1 MKLDLAAVF
10 EQILSFYTKLP
21 LAQKVALPLLL
32 VGSMGVIIFISN
44 WATRPDYRV
53 LYSNLEEADAAGV
66 VEVLK
71 DKKIGYRLN
80 NDGRTIEVTPAEIV
94 HELRLE
100 LASMGVPK
108 GGNVG
113 FELFNEP
120 KLGQSS
126 FSEQI
131 NYIRSLQGELE
142 RTISTID
149 AVKAVRVHVTKP
161 KPSVFAKRNTPPTA
175 SVLLRIKAGRELEN
189 GQVVGIANLVAGS
202 VEGLTIENVNIL
214 NQNGKLLNEKP
225 GEDDLSTA
233 DNKQLEYQRNLERS
247 YVKRIES
254 MLSEILG
261 AGSVV
266 ARVTADLDF
275 NRFEKEEEAYDPA
288 ATVTRSERTVSES
301 QGLTAQGGVPGVLS
315 NLTNDPGILT
325 PPDSSE
331 NANIRSESV
340 RNFEISR
347 AVSRMVSAPGK
358 IQKLSVAVLV
368 DGQYSTLAEV
378 GAGAGTEAS
387 GKRVYQ
393 PLSAEMLKKIEN
405 LVKQAVGFDPTRGD
419 EVTVEN
425 MRFATPDETLVDA
438 LNAAEYQGWWNLGF
452 QYGLPALL
460 MIMFM
465 LILVKPLV
473 NFLVSPSDSE
483 VDLSRLLPAGIEE
496 LEAELEAERSKLSV
510 LPERNQ
516 PAVDIEEL
524 EQLLSENS
532 RMVKD
537 NPQQAALLIRYWLN
551 DGRI

>member
-1 MKLDLAAVF
+1 MKLDIAAVF

-21 LAQKVALPLLL
+21 LAQKVALPLLV
-32 VGSMGVIIFISN
+32 VGSMGVIVFISN
-44 WATRPDYRV
+44 WATQPDFRV

-66 VEVLK
+66 VEILK
-71 DKKIGYRLN
+71 DKKINYKIR
-80 NDGRTIEVTPAEIV
+80 NDGKTIEISPADIV

-120 KLGQSS
+120 KLGQST

-142 RTISTID
+142 RTIATID

-175 SVLLRIKAGRELEN
+175 SVLLRIKAGRELDR
-189 GQVVGIANLVAGS
+189 GQVVGVANLVAGS
-202 VEGLTIENVNIL
+202 VEGLTVENVNIL
-214 NQNGKLLNEKP
+214 DQNGKLLNEKP
-225 GEDDLSTA
+225 GEDDMSTA
-233 DNKQLEYQRNLERS
+233 DNKQLEYQRKLERS
-247 YVKRIES
+247 YVKRIET

-261 AGSVV
+261 AGRVV

-368 DGQYSTLAEV
+368 DGQYSALAQT
-378 GAGAGTEAS
+378 GAEATE
-387 GKRVYQ
+387 KRVYQ
-393 PLSAEMLKKIEN
+393 PLSAEKLKKIEN

-425 MRFATPDETLVDA
+425 MRFAEPDEALIEA
-438 LNAAEYQGWWNLGF
+438 LNAAETQGWYDLGLR
-452 QYGLPALL
+452 YALPALL

-465 LILVKPLV
+465 LILVRPLV
-473 NFLVSPSDSE
+473 SFLVSPSDSE

-532 RMVKD
+532 RMVKE